1 MAGIQDLEGKFA
13 LVTGAS
19 KGIGRASAVELANM
33 GANIVVNYNSSPKEA
48 ERTVELAKACGV
60 DAFAARADVGDPDQV
75 KSMLDEATTRFGQI
89 DILVNNAGVIDDG
102 LLLRMTDKA
111 WDRVINTNLNGTFY
125 CTRAVLRSMVRA
137 RGGRIIN
144 IGSVVG
150 LRGNIGQTNYT
161 ASKAAINGFTY
172 ALAKEVA
179 TRNITVNT
187 ITPGYIHTET
197 VAALTDKQKETIM
210 TWIPMQRFGEVDD
223 IANMVGYLASQKAK
237 YVTGQVISVDGGMAI

>member
-1 MAGIQDLEGKFA
+1 MEDINSLVGKTA

-19 KGIGRASAVELANM
+19 KGIGRASAIELATM
-33 GANIVVNYNSSPKEA
+33 GANIVVNYNTSEEEA
-48 ERTVELAKACGV
+48 EQTVKLVKALGV
-60 DAFAARADVGDPDQV
+60 ESFSHKANVGDLGEV
-75 KSMLDEATTRFGQI
+75 TKMASTAEEIFGQV

-102 LLLRMTDKA
+102 LLLRMKDEA
-111 WDRVINTNLNGTFY
+111 WERVINTNLNGTFY
-125 CTRAVLRSMVRA
+125 CSRAVLRSMVKA
-137 RGGRIIN
+137 RWGRIIN

-161 ASKAAINGFTY
+161 ASKAAINGFTF

-187 ITPGYIHTET
+187 ITPGYIHTDT
-197 VAALTDKQKETIM
+197 VDVLSDKQKDTIM
-210 TWIPMQRFGEVDD
+210 TWIPMQRFGEVED
-223 IANMVGYLASQKAK
+223 ISAMVGYLASQKAK

>member
-1 MAGIQDLEGKFA
+1 MEDTNSLVGKTA

-19 KGIGRASAVELANM
+19 KGIGRASAIELATM
-33 GANIVVNYNSSPKEA
+33 GANIVVNYNTSEEEA
-48 ERTVELAKACGV
+48 EQTVKLVKALGV
-60 DAFAARADVGDPDQV
+60 ESFSHKANVGDLNEV
-75 KSMLDEATTRFGQI
+75 TKMASTAEEIFGQV

-102 LLLRMTDKA
+102 LLLRMKDEA
-111 WDRVINTNLNGTFY
+111 WERVINTNLNGTFY
-125 CTRAVLRSMVRA
+125 CSRAVLRSMVKA
-137 RGGRIIN
+137 RWGRIIN

-161 ASKAAINGFTY
+161 ASKAAINGFTF

-187 ITPGYIHTET
+187 ITPGYIHTDT
-197 VAALTDKQKETIM
+197 VDVLSNKQKDTIM
-210 TWIPMQRFGEVDD
+210 TWIPMQRFGEVED
-223 IANMVGYLASQKAK
+223 ISAMVGYLASQKAK

>member
-1 MAGIQDLEGKFA
+1 MEDTNSLVGKTA

-19 KGIGRASAVELANM
+19 KGIGRASAIELATM
-33 GANIVVNYNSSPKEA
+33 GANIVVNYNTTEEEA
-48 ERTVELAKACGV
+48 EQTVKLVKALGV
-60 DAFAARADVGDPDQV
+60 ESFSHKANVGDLNEV
-75 KSMLDEATTRFGQI
+75 TKMASTAEEIFGQV

-102 LLLRMTDKA
+102 LLLRMKDEA
-111 WDRVINTNLNGTFY
+111 WERVINTNLNGTFY
-125 CTRAVLRSMVRA
+125 CSRAVLRSMVKA
-137 RGGRIIN
+137 RWGRIIN

-161 ASKAAINGFTY
+161 ASKAAINGFTF

-187 ITPGYIHTET
+187 ITPGYIHTDT
-197 VAALTDKQKETIM
+197 VDVLSDKQKDTIM
-210 TWIPMQRFGEVDD
+210 TWIPMQRFGEVED
-223 IANMVGYLASQKAK
+223 ISAMVGYLASQKAK

>member
-1 MAGIQDLEGKFA
+1 MEDINSLVGKTA

-19 KGIGRASAVELANM
+19 KGIGRASAIELATM
-33 GANIVVNYNSSPKEA
+33 GANIVVNYNTSEDEA
-48 ERTVELAKACGV
+48 EQTVKLVKALGV
-60 DAFAARADVGDPDQV
+60 ESFSHKANVGDLNEV
-75 KSMLDEATTRFGQI
+75 TKMASTAEEIFGQV

-102 LLLRMTDKA
+102 LLLRMKDEA
-111 WDRVINTNLNGTFY
+111 WERVINTNLNGTFY
-125 CTRAVLRSMVRA
+125 CSRAVLRSMVKA
-137 RGGRIIN
+137 RWGRIIN

-161 ASKAAINGFTY
+161 ASKAAINGFTF

-187 ITPGYIHTET
+187 ITPGYIHTDT
-197 VAALTDKQKETIM
+197 VDVLSDKQKDTIM
-210 TWIPMQRFGEVDD
+210 TWIPMQRFGEVED
-223 IANMVGYLASQKAK
+223 ISAMVGYLASQKAK